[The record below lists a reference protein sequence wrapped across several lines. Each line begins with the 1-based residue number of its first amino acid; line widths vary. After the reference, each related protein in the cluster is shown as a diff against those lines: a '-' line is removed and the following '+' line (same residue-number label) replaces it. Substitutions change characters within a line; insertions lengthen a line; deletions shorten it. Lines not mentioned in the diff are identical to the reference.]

1 MQREQIKTLLVN
13 SATGLVV
20 VGVLVA
26 GYLVFVK
33 NGSEPVVSS
42 VVVSPEEIAVQ
53 TGSIGADI
61 ERAVRDLEDLNRAVQ
76 DSATVFGMA
85 TFKRLKDLSVRV
97 SAETVGRENPFV
109 PAEWKVK
116 MKMFEEAT
124 GKQVVQKV
132 SSQTVSKKQAETQP
146 KPTLAQPQPVSD
158 TPQAPPDT
166 PQTLPTV
173 PQTSPLIPGDLLGDF
188 PPDLL

>member
-1 MQREQIKTLLVN
+1 MQQEQIKTLLVN
-13 SATGLVV
+13 GATGLVV

-33 NGSEPVVSS
+33 KEPELVVSS
-42 VVVSPEEIAVQ
+42 VTISPEEVAVQ

-97 SAETVGRENPFV
+97 SAEAVGRENPFV

-116 MKMFEEAT
+116 MKVFEEAT

-132 SSQTVSKKQAETQP
+132 SSQTVSKKQAETQSQP
-146 KPTLAQPQPVSD
+146 ALAQPQPIPD
-158 TPQAPPDT
+158 TPQAPSDT
-166 PQTLPTV
+166 PQTLPAV
-173 PQTSPLIPGDLLGDF
+173 PQTPPLIPGDSLGDF
-188 PPDLL
+188 PLDIL